1 MKTSG
6 IIRKIDELGRIVLP
20 KELRKYLNINPGDD
34 FQINIEDQ
42 KIILEKYSRLSNIKT
57 ELIYIVNIFQ
67 NITNYKIYLIIN
79 NEISNLNNEQINNK
93 IQNIIQERKLYIN
106 ESNEISISQNIIE
119 KGKIVINPIIYNSDI
134 LGTIIVVGDN
144 TSNIINTSKLLS
156 EIIKMKFM

>member
-57 ELIYIVNIFQ
+57 ELIDIVNIFQ

-144 TSNIINTSKLLS
+144 TSNIINISKLLS

>member
-42 KIILEKYSRLSNIKT
+42 KIILEKYSRLNNIKT
-57 ELIYIVNIFQ
+57 ELIDIVNIFH
-67 NITNYKIYLIIN
+67 NITTYKIYLIIN
-79 NEISNLNNEQINNK
+79 NEISNLNNEQIDNK

-106 ESNEISISQNIIE
+106 ELNEISISQNIIE

-134 LGTIIVVGDN
+134 LGTIIVIGDN
-144 TSNIINTSKLLS
+144 TNNIINTSKLLS
-156 EIIKMKFM
+156 EMIKMKFM

>member
-42 KIILEKYSRLSNIKT
+42 KIILEKYSRLNNTKT
-57 ELIYIVNIFQ
+57 ELIDIVNIFQ

-79 NEISNLNNEQINNK
+79 NEISNFNNEKIDNK
-93 IQNIIQERKLYIN
+93 IQNIIQERKLYIT
-106 ESNEISISQNIIE
+106 ETNEIKISQNIIE

-134 LGTIIVVGDN
+134 LGTIIVIGDN
-144 TSNIINTSKLLS
+144 TNNIINTSKLLS

>member
-57 ELIYIVNIFQ
+57 ELIDIVNIFQ

-93 IQNIIQERKLYIN
+93 IQNIILERKLYIN

>member
-42 KIILEKYSRLSNIKT
+42 KIILEKYSRLNNTKT
-57 ELIYIVNIFQ
+57 ELIDIVNIFQ

-79 NEISNLNNEQINNK
+79 NEISNFNNEKIDNK
-93 IQNIIQERKLYIN
+93 IQNIIQERKLYIT
-106 ESNEISISQNIIE
+106 ETNEIKISQNIIE

-134 LGTIIVVGDN
+134 LGTIIVIGDN
-144 TSNIINTSKLLS
+144 TNNIKNTSKLLS

>member
-57 ELIYIVNIFQ
+57 ELIDIVNIFQ

-106 ESNEISISQNIIE
+106 ESNEISISQSIIE

>member
-57 ELIYIVNIFQ
+57 ELIDIVNIFQ

-144 TSNIINTSKLLS
+144 TSDIINTSKLLS

>member
-57 ELIYIVNIFQ
+57 ELIDIVKIFQ

>member
-57 ELIYIVNIFQ
+57 ELIDIVNIFQ

-79 NEISNLNNEQINNK
+79 NKISNFNNEQIDNK

-106 ESNEISISQNIIE
+106 ESNEITISQNIIE

-144 TSNIINTSKLLS
+144 TNNIINTSKLLS

>member
-57 ELIYIVNIFQ
+57 ELIDIVNIFQ

-119 KGKIVINPIIYNSDI
+119 KGKIIINPIIYNSDI

>member
-20 KELRKYLNINPGDD
+20 KELRKYLNISPGDD

-57 ELIYIVNIFQ
+57 ELIDIVNIFQ

-144 TSNIINTSKLLS
+144 TSNIINASKLLS

>member
-57 ELIYIVNIFQ
+57 KLIDIVNIFQ

>member
-42 KIILEKYSRLSNIKT
+42 KIILEKYSRLNNTKT
-57 ELIYIVNIFQ
+57 ELIDIVNIFQ

-79 NEISNLNNEQINNK
+79 NEISNFNNEKIDNK
-93 IQNIIQERKLYIN
+93 IQNIIQERKLYIT
-106 ESNEISISQNIIE
+106 ETNEIKISQNIIE

-134 LGTIIVVGDN
+134 LGTIIVIGDN
-144 TSNIINTSKLLS
+144 TNNIINISKLLS

>member
-57 ELIYIVNIFQ
+57 ELIDIVNIFQ

-106 ESNEISISQNIIE
+106 ESNEIPISQNIIE

>member
-1 MKTSG
+1 MKQTG
-6 IIRKIDELGRIVLP
+6 VTRKIDELGRIVLP

-57 ELIYIVNIFQ
+57 ELIDIVNIFQ

>member
-34 FQINIEDQ
+34 FQISIEDQ
-42 KIILEKYSRLSNIKT
+42 KIILEKYSRLNNTKT
-57 ELIYIVNIFQ
+57 ELIDIVNIFQ

-79 NEISNLNNEQINNK
+79 NEISNFNNEKIDNK
-93 IQNIIQERKLYIN
+93 IQNIIQERKLYIT
-106 ESNEISISQNIIE
+106 ETNEIKISQNIIE

-134 LGTIIVVGDN
+134 LGTIIVIGDN
-144 TSNIINTSKLLS
+144 TNNIINTSKLLS

>member
-57 ELIYIVNIFQ
+57 ELIDIVNIFQ

>member
-57 ELIYIVNIFQ
+57 ELIDIVNIFH

-79 NEISNLNNEQINNK
+79 NEISNFNNEQIDNK

-106 ESNEISISQNIIE
+106 ELNEISISQNIIE

-134 LGTIIVVGDN
+134 LGTIIVIGDN
-144 TSNIINTSKLLS
+144 TNNIINTSKLLS
-156 EIIKMKFM
+156 EMIKMKFM